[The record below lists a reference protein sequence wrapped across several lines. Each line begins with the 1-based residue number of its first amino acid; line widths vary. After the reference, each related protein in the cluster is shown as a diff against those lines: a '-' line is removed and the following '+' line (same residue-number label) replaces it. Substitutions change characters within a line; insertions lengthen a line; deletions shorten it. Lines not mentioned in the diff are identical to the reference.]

1 MPSRESHPTLTPR
14 SMLKPCLWFQTDAEA
29 AATYYVS
36 LFPNS
41 KIGNVM
47 RAGPGSD
54 APAIAVDFVLA
65 GTSFLA
71 LNGRQSADFTDATSF
86 VVPCETQ
93 EEVDRYWRALTAGG
107 EEGQCGWLKD
117 RYGVSW
123 QIVPN
128 ALSRLL
134 GDPDPARAG
143 RVMQAMLGMK
153 KLDISALARA
163 GQG

>member
-1 MPSRESHPTLTPR
+1 MTP
-14 SMLKPCLWFQTDAEA
+14 LKPCLWFPAEA
-29 AATYYVS
+29 EPAAKFYTAI
-36 LFPNS
+36 FPDS
-41 KIGNVM
+41 KIVNVM
-47 RAGPGSD
+47 RAGAGPE
-54 APAIAVDFVLA
+54 APAIAVDLVLA
-65 GTSFLA
+65 GTPFLA
-71 LNGRQSADFTDATSF
+71 LNGRQSAGFTDACSF
-86 VVPCETQ
+86 IVPCETQ
-93 EEVDRYWRALTAGG
+93 DEVDRYWKALTAGG

-153 KLDISALARA
+153 KLDFAALEKARL
-163 GQG
+163 G